1 MKVSVIMPSLNV
13 APYIEKCIKSVINQS
28 LQDIEIIC
36 VDAGS
41 TDGTLE
47 ILENYSN
54 KDKRIKLVH
63 SPVKSYGYQVNL
75 GICMARG
82 DYIGI
87 VETDDFVDS
96 NMYEVLYGLAI
107 EHQLDYAKGMFDM
120 FVSIDSNNEV
130 RWRHQSFG
138 NHTELI
144 NRIVGPSDIAYIY
157 ANDTSVWSGIYRK
170 SFLEENSI
178 SFNESAG
185 AAYQDIGFMQQVVG
199 CAKKACY
206 TSQSLYRYRVDREEA
221 STLSPKVLMYA
232 KAEFERL
239 LQQKELYNKIKNK
252 AGFFSRM
259 LGCFLGELKKVLPA
273 VKYDINS
280 EYVKEAYDWF
290 KKQLKDHYTLSI
302 DERNKEEYKHFLEDE
317 TKYIYEERRK
327 FEAKEK
333 KRNEICDA
341 IGTRS
346 VVIFGAGLLGKYALK
361 FLLARN
367 FRIVAFCD
375 NCTEKQTDITEKL
388 PVLDLSKCKKMY
400 KQAVYVVANKNNSRE
415 IYLQLI
421 NDGIDDSHIVIYP
434 CD

>member
-107 EHQLDYAKGMFDM
+107 ENQLDYAKGMFDM

-144 NRIVGPSDIAYIY
+144 NRIVEPSDIAYIY

-170 SFLEENSI
+170 SFLEENNI

-199 CAKKACY
+199 CAKKHGI
-206 TSQSLYRYRVDREEA
+206 QV
-221 STLSPKVLMYA
+221 
-232 KAEFERL
+232 
-239 LQQKELYNKIKNK
+239 
-252 AGFFSRM
+252 SR
-259 LGCFLGELKKVLPA
+259 C
-273 VKYDINS
+273 
-280 EYVKEAYDWF
+280 
-290 KKQLKDHYTLSI
+290 
-302 DERNKEEYKHFLEDE
+302 
-317 TKYIYEERRK
+317 
-327 FEAKEK
+327 
-333 KRNEICDA
+333 
-341 IGTRS
+341 
-346 VVIFGAGLLGKYALK
+346 
-361 FLLARN
+361 
-367 FRIVAFCD
+367 
-375 NCTEKQTDITEKL
+375 TDIEWIEMKL
-388 PVLDLSKCKKMY
+388 LRCPPRFSCMRKQNLSACFSKKNY
-400 KQAVYVVANKNNSRE
+400 TIRLRVK
-415 IYLQLI
+415 
-421 NDGIDDSHIVIYP
+421 
-434 CD
+434 